1 MEQKASKILG
11 NVKTRWI
18 SMLSLTK
25 WILIEY
31 KTIVILMF
39 DEQASHD
46 IVKAHLE
53 LLYDVEVFLG

>member
-1 MEQKASKILG
+1 
-11 NVKTRWI
+11 VKTRWI